1 MESESIISLVTNFN
15 LIYLTLIGM
24 TDLAHKNNIASVSV
38 RDYFDIGDDVKRL
51 SLEVK
56 QHVTVASKF

>member
-1 MESESIISLVTNFN
+1 
-15 LIYLTLIGM
+15 M

-51 SLEVK
+51 SQEVK
-56 QHVTVASKF
+56 EHVTVASKFQE